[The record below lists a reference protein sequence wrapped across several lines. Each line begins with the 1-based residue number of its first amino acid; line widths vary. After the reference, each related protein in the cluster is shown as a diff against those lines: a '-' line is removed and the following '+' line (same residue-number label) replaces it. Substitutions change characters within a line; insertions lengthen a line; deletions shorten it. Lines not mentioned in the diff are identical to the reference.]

1 MANTNSIFYKI
12 GAAVKDRLDA
22 SLNPYVSAADI
33 QSTVTLGT
41 TGEFLYTSGGSTL
54 RIFGLDANKS
64 YTSITITSTQAVGAP
79 AVITFNSG
87 ALVIDTASDATVSSL
102 QSAIKGFNS
111 GTDFNAVLNGSGLD
125 LVSANSVSP
134 AQNFLPGQNVLARNN
149 LTVSGDLTVKGTT
162 TTVDSTTLTVTD
174 NIINLSKGA
183 SGAAY
188 SKDSGLFFER
198 GTGLNPA
205 FFIYDE
211 STNKFVLGGETSGVA
226 TDDTLDAVASDAG
239 RGTLQVGKVEVW
251 NDDAVSP
258 AWLEIGDL
266 EDFQAGLG

>member
-12 GAAVKDRLDA
+12 GTAVKSRLDA

-33 QSTVTLGT
+33 QDSVTLGT

-54 RIFGLDANKS
+54 RIFGLDASKS
-64 YTSITITSTQAVGAP
+64 YTSIVITANQAAGAP
-79 AVITFNSG
+79 AVITFTTG
-87 ALVIDTASDATVSSL
+87 ALVIDTASDATVASL
-102 QSAIKGFNS
+102 QAAIKDFN
-111 GTDFNAVLNGSGLD
+111 GGLDFNATLNGSGLD
-125 LVSANSVSP
+125 LVSANLINP
-134 AQNFLPGQNVLARNN
+134 PQNFASGRNVLTRNN
-149 LTVSGDLTVKGTT
+149 LTVTGDLTVNGTT

-198 GTGLNPA
+198 GTGLSPA

-211 STNKFVLGGETSGVA
+211 SADKFVLGGETTGAA
-226 TDDTLDAVASDAG
+226 TDDTLDAVASPAG

-251 NDDAVSP
+251 NDDALAP

-266 EDFQAGLG
+266 EDFQAGLA